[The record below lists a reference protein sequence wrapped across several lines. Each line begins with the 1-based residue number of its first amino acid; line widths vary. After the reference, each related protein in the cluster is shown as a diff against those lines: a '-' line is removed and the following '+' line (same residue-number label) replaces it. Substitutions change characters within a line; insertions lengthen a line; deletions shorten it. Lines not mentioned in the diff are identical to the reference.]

1 MLGAAIVLMLSGLSS
16 CETGVI
22 RKNVAGA
29 EQPAQKGSI
38 VTVLG
43 SLASKDQAIF
53 EQAMLPFEEE
63 TGIDVVYESTDTFVS
78 LIESRMATDKLPDVV
93 MISQPGLMADYAESG
108 LLVPLTRFLDIRA
121 LRTAYS
127 DDWIDLG
134 SVDEVPYA
142 LWYRASVKSLVW
154 YRPTAFEAKG
164 YDIPSTWPD
173 MIALSD
179 RIVAEGGTPWCIGL
193 ESGEATGWPAT
204 DWVEDIL
211 LRTAGPEAYSQ
222 WIDHRLLFDTPPVLQ
237 AFDEFGR
244 FLRSPQYV
252 QGGATQSVTLSY
264 EKATTGILTDP
275 PECYMHRQGSFAA
288 SFFPE
293 EKAARVDYDVFPLP
307 GIDTRFGMPIL
318 VAGDAIALF
327 HDTPESRA
335 FMAYIASPTPHEIA
349 AGLGGFI

>member
-1 MLGAAIVLMLSGLSS
+1 M
-16 CETGVI
+16 
-22 RKNVAGA
+22 
-29 EQPAQKGSI
+29 
-38 VTVLG
+38 
-43 SLASKDQAIF
+43 
-53 EQAMLPFEEE
+53 
-63 TGIDVVYESTDTFVS
+63 
-78 LIESRMATDKLPDVV
+78 
-93 MISQPGLMADYAESG
+93 
-108 LLVPLTRFLDIRA
+108 
-121 LRTAYS
+121 RTAYS

-222 WIDHRLLFDTPPVLQ
+222 WIDHRLLFDSPPVLQ

-349 AGLGGFI
+349 AGLGGFISPHKQIPLEAYPNVVTQNIAQILIDADTIEFDASDMMPGYVGTGTFWQGMVDFAQGKSAEEVAKEIDQSWPD